1 MFHGEVHMRSLFNRK
16 GQSIVE
22 IALITPLILIVLYV
36 PFDFGMAIIAGHIT
50 QNAVRDG
57 ARIASTTDSM
67 DSSKADTL
75 ATQVYNNLPPSL
87 ISGSTTKR
95 VTVNFYSAANC
106 AQNVEVIAQGS
117 YNFFFYRLMA
127 LLQMSSPTETP
138 ITRTTKMWYDKQPDL
153 NGGTTG
159 SATFCGGT
167 AAATGTHP

>member
-1 MFHGEVHMRSLFNRK
+1 MRSLFNCK

-22 IALITPLILIVLYV
+22 ITLMTPIILVALYV
-36 PFDFGMAIIAGHIT
+36 PFDFGMTIFTGHLT

-67 DSSKADTL
+67 DSSKAGTL

-87 ISGSTTKR
+87 ISGSTTKS
-95 VTVNFYSAANC
+95 VTVNYYSADNC

-117 YNFFFYRLMA
+117 YNFVFYRLAA
-127 LLQMSSPTETP
+127 LLRMAPPTQLQ

-159 SATFCGGT
+159 SATFCSGT
-167 AAATGTHP
+167 AAATGTYP